1 MFATKKSMNEL
12 LDQLDFSLSENFSLV
27 TYITNIV
34 IATILLYILS
44 YIYEKQGNSVSNR
57 KQLGRVL
64 ILVGVTTFIIISIV
78 KSSLAL
84 SLGLVG
90 ALSIVRFRTAIKE
103 PEELGFFFVS
113 ISIGLGLGA
122 NQLAPT
128 IIGFIV
134 IILIVKF
141 LNKGGLSNT
150 FSQNVLISLNTNGK
164 DKNSIT
170 SEISKVIEENSLQL
184 ELKRMSS
191 SKEVL
196 NLNFLVSLSSFQD
209 LQKITLGLEQ
219 IDNDIELSFIDNQA

>member
-191 SKEVL
+191 AKEVL

>member
-1 MFATKKSMNEL
+1 MFVIKKNMNEL

-191 SKEVL
+191 AKEVL

>member
-164 DKNSIT
+164 DKNNIT

-191 SKEVL
+191 AKEVL